1 MSRIEVQGIGKSFG
15 SVRALDMV
23 SFSIA
28 ENQITGLLGRNG
40 AGKSTLMR
48 ILAGWTFPDQ
58 GSARVGGQEVTP
70 GESPDLYLMSEMD
83 LYPDGMNPLKAF
95 RYGRR
100 LYKDFDE
107 AYARRLAEKFRLP
120 LKTNI
125 NRLSTGYRSIFKII
139 MALSVNTPVVM
150 FDEPVLGLDANHRE
164 LFYRVLLEKYA
175 EHPFTAV
182 ISTHLID
189 ELAGLV
195 ENVILL
201 RRGQVLYNGSREE
214 LLGQGYTVSGKAADV
229 DRYKEGRPLI
239 GEESLGGLKAPYF
252 WGEPAP
258 ARIPE
263 GLEVSPLDLQKLF
276 IRLTE
281 EEEER

>member
-1 MSRIEVQGIGKSFG
+1 MEKRACVITVLSFIIGKEHKTHFCILLNH
-15 SVRALDMV
+15 A
-23 SFSIA
+23 FSWV
-28 ENQITGLLGRNG
+28 EGEGL
-40 AGKSTLMR
+40 
-48 ILAGWTFPDQ
+48 
-58 GSARVGGQEVTP
+58 
-70 GESPDLYLMSEMD
+70 
-83 LYPDGMNPLKAF
+83 
-95 RYGRR
+95 
-100 LYKDFDE
+100 
-107 AYARRLAEKFRLP
+107 KF
-120 LKTNI
+120 I
-125 NRLSTGYRSIFKII
+125 
-139 MALSVNTPVVM
+139 
-150 FDEPVLGLDANHRE
+150 DEPVLGLDANHRE
-164 LFYRVLLEKYA
+164 LFYWVLLEKYA

-214 LLGQGYTVSGKAADV
+214 LLDQGYTVSGKAADV

-239 GEESLGGLKAPYF
+239 GEERLGGLKAAYF

-258 ARIPE
+258 APE